1 MSQGQSLGHVPSRQ
15 DGREMTPLDDLLN
28 AVFSDEPL
36 LRAVLSKP
44 RSPELPRKVTVEPL
58 ELRGEVAFQ
67 FAAQDEDRVTHE
79 NLPPDEARERLGLLL
94 ADYGQGLLQ
103 TATADWQVL
112 GETVL
117 RRPPTRTALRREH
130 DRSKRYLLEEGRPIP
145 FLVELGV
152 MTPEGMVRK
161 SRYDKFRQVNR
172 FLELVDDV
180 VPALPSD
187 GRLRIVD
194 FGCGKSYLTFAI
206 HYLLTELRGR
216 EVEIVGL
223 DLKDD
228 VVAACSSLAARSGAE
243 GLRFQRGEISSFAAH
258 EKVDLVVS
266 LHACDTATD
275 DALAQAVRWQADVVL
290 AVPCCQKEAYR
301 QIRSAVLDPLLQHG
315 LAKER
320 FSALVTDA
328 LRAQLLELHGYRT
341 QLVEFVPLEHTAKNV
356 LIRAVRGQPAGV
368 EVRRAYEELRDSLA
382 LEPALERL
390 LGAA

>member
-1 MSQGQSLGHVPSRQ
+1 MPPV
-15 DGREMTPLDDLLN
+15 DDLLN
-28 AVFSDEPL
+28 DVFRDGVL

-44 RSPELPRKVTVEPL
+44 RSGELPRKVTVEPI
-58 ELRGEVAFQ
+58 ELRSGTAFQ
-67 FAAQDEDRVTHE
+67 FAAQLADRVTHE
-79 NLPPDEARERLGLLL
+79 NLAPDEARQRLGLLL

-103 TATADWQVL
+103 TPGADWQVL
-112 GETVL
+112 GERVL
-117 RRPPTRTALRREH
+117 QRPPTRREAPRDH
-130 DRSKRYLLEEGRPIP
+130 DRRKHYLLEEGRAVP

-152 MTPEGMVRK
+152 MTAEGKVRR
-161 SRYDKFRQVNR
+161 SRYGKFRQVNR

-180 VPALPSD
+180 VPSLPSD
-187 GRLRIVD
+187 GTLRVVD

-206 HYLLTELRGR
+206 HHLLTDLHGR

-228 VVAACSSLAARSGAE
+228 VIEACSSLARQSAAE
-243 GLRFQRGEISSFAAH
+243 GLRFEQGEIGSFDAG

-275 DALAQAVRWQADVVL
+275 EAIAQAIRWQADVIL

-301 QIRSAVLDPLLQHG
+301 QIESALLAPLLRHG

-320 FSALVTDA
+320 LAALVTDT
-328 LRAQLLELHGYRT
+328 LRAQLLELEGYRT

-356 LIRAVRGQPAGV
+356 LIRAVKGAPAGA
-368 EVRRAYEELRDSLA
+368 EMRRAYEELRDA
-382 LEPALERL
+382 LGLDPALERL
-390 LGAA
+390 LNAA

>member
-1 MSQGQSLGHVPSRQ
+1 MA
-15 DGREMTPLDDLLN
+15 PLDDLLN
-28 AVFSDEPL
+28 AVFQDDAL

-44 RSPELPRKVTVEPL
+44 RSAELPRKVTVEPV
-58 ELRGEVAFQ
+58 ELRNENAFQ
-67 FAAQDEDRVTHE
+67 FTSQLADRVTHD
-79 NLPPDEARERLGLLL
+79 NLGADEARERLGLLL

-103 TATADWQVL
+103 TAEADWQVL

-117 RRPPTRTALRREH
+117 RRPPTRTAAPRDH
-130 DRSKRYLLEEGRPIP
+130 DRRKQYLLEEGTPVP

-152 MTPEGMVRK
+152 MTPDGKVRS

-180 VPALPSD
+180 VPSLRSD
-187 GRLRIVD
+187 GTIRVVD

-206 HYLLTELRGR
+206 HHLLTELRGR

-223 DLKDD
+223 DLKED
-228 VVAACSSLAARSGAE
+228 VIEACSALAARSGAE
-243 GLRFQRGEISSFAAH
+243 GLRFQQGDIASFEARD
-258 EKVDLVVS
+258 KIDLVVS

-275 DALAQAVRWQADVVL
+275 EALAQAIRWQADVIL

-301 QIRSAVLDPLLQHG
+301 QIQSSLLAPVLRHG

-320 FSALVTDA
+320 FAALVTDT
-328 LRAQLLELHGYRT
+328 LRAQLLELNGYRT
-341 QLVEFVPLEHTAKNV
+341 QLVEFVSLEHTAKNV
-356 LIRAVRGQPAGV
+356 LIRAVKGAPANS
-368 EVRRAYEELRDSLA
+368 ETRRAYEELRDSLG
-382 LEPALERL
+382 LDPALERL